1 MGNLF
6 LKEKENWLVWLMWSC
21 IGAMLSFYISTSVER
36 VQYLFLP
43 ASVLLFALT
52 WWMNYS
58 KRYEFSRAFKILLF
72 VGSISFS
79 PLLYT
84 QNYTLDEI
92 TKLFVDT
99 AFVLLILT
107 LVSLMG
113 AFIAK
118 RPKQYY

>member
-43 ASVLLFALT
+43 AAILLFALT

-99 AFVLLILT
+99 VFFLLSLT

>member
-6 LKEKENWLVWLMWSC
+6 LKEKENWWVWLLWSA
-21 IGAMLSFYISTSVER
+21 IGAALSYYSSYVTEQ

-43 ASVLLFALT
+43 ASFLLLVLT

-58 KRYEFSRAFKILLF
+58 KRYEFSRAFKVLLF
-72 VGSISFS
+72 VGSISFA

-92 TKLFVDT
+92 TKLFVDS
-99 AFVLLILT
+99 AFVLISLT
-107 LVSLMG
+107 CVSLMG

>member
-6 LKEKENWLVWLMWSC
+6 LKEKENWWVWLMWSA
-21 IGAMLSFYISTSVER
+21 IGASLSYYSSYVTEQ

-43 ASVLLFALT
+43 ASFLPLVLT

-58 KRYEFSRAFKILLF
+58 KRYEFSRAFKVLLF

-84 QNYTLDEI
+84 QNYALEEL

-99 AFVLLILT
+99 AFVFLSLT
-107 LVSLMG
+107 FVSLMG
-113 AFIAK
+113 ALIAK

>member
-21 IGAMLSFYISTSVER
+21 IGAMLSFYISISVER

-84 QNYTLDEI
+84 QNYSLDEI

-99 AFVLLILT
+99 AFVLLSLT

-113 AFIAK
+113 ALIAK

>member
-6 LKEKENWLVWLMWSC
+6 LKEKENWWAWLLWSL
-21 IGAMLSFYISTSVER
+21 IGAGLSFYSSYVTE
-36 VQYLFLP
+36 QLYYLFFP
-43 ASVLLFALT
+43 AALLLLALT

-84 QNYTLDEI
+84 QNYSLDEI

-99 AFVLLILT
+99 AFVLLSLT

-113 AFIAK
+113 ALIAK

>member
-43 ASVLLFALT
+43 AFVLLFALT

-99 AFVLLILT
+99 AFVLLSLT

>member
-6 LKEKENWLVWLMWSC
+6 LKEKENWWAWLLWSL
-21 IGAMLSFYISTSVER
+21 IGAGLSFYSSYVTE
-36 VQYLFLP
+36 QLYYLFFP
-43 ASVLLFALT
+43 ASLLLLALT

-58 KRYEFSRAFKILLF
+58 KRYEFSRAFKVLLF

-84 QNYTLDEI
+84 QNYALEEL

-99 AFVLLILT
+99 VFVFLSLT
-107 LVSLMG
+107 FVSLMG
-113 AFIAK
+113 ALIAK

>member
-6 LKEKENWLVWLMWSC
+6 LKEKENWWAWLLWSL
-21 IGAMLSFYISTSVER
+21 IGASLSFYSSYVTEQVH
-36 VQYLFLP
+36 YLFIP
-43 ASVLLFALT
+43 ASFLLFGLI

-58 KRYEFSRAFKILLF
+58 KRYEFSRAFKVLLF
-72 VGSISFS
+72 VGSISFA

-84 QNYTLDEI
+84 QNYALDEL

-99 AFVLLILT
+99 GFVFLSLT

-113 AFIAK
+113 ALIAK

>member
-6 LKEKENWLVWLMWSC
+6 LKEKENWWAWLLWSL
-21 IGAMLSFYISTSVER
+21 IGAGLSFYSSYVTE
-36 VQYLFLP
+36 QLYYLFFP
-43 ASVLLFALT
+43 ASLLLLALT

>member
-6 LKEKENWLVWLMWSC
+6 LKEKENWWIWLLWAL
-21 IGAMLSFYISTSVER
+21 IGAVISYYSSISTE
-36 VQYLFLP
+36 QLHYLFLP
-43 ASVLLFALT
+43 ASMLLLVLT

-58 KRYEFSRAFKILLF
+58 KRYEFSRAFKVLLF
-72 VGSISFS
+72 VGSISFA

-84 QNYTLDEI
+84 QNYTLDEL
-92 TKLFVDT
+92 TKLFVDS
-99 AFVLLILT
+99 AFVLISLAC
-107 LVSLMG
+107 VSLMG

>member
-52 WWMNYS
+52 LWMNYS

>member
-43 ASVLLFALT
+43 AFVLLFALT

-58 KRYEFSRAFKILLF
+58 KRYEFSRAFKILLL

-99 AFVLLILT
+99 AFVLLSLT